1 MNFGMIGALGGIGQG
16 LVNQADDLR
25 KEEVAN
31 ADMGRKKDLE
41 AWLMQARE
49 EFAIK
54 GEARAEARTIAA
66 EGRTDTR
73 TIASEDRAVTRDIAK
88 DDRTWK
94 NEQDRA
100 PVKNQMAVAAA
111 SAKADGAVADE
122 SRNIDAITTNK
133 GKMTE
138 AGQTQSARDLQNAQ
152 ADYATANA
160 EFTRGAKSDAADA
173 KANAPS
179 KGDPEARDKL
189 KYLEAEIKD
198 AEKAWRDGLIK
209 GEIIK
214 QPDGTIGTPEQKAA
228 YKEINKLRQR
238 RADLEG
244 AGGTSRPDPLGR
256 AAANGSGKATG
267 PTNKAEAGMMGSV
280 NGGMGAD
287 PEALKREIAS
297 TEKDLQNNLN
307 PADRANA
314 QAYLNN
320 NKAALS
326 RLEPQTSPAPQAPA
340 AAKAPDVS
348 TPPKKPDLAA
358 ALGASTGNAAI
369 DNIVAKN
376 VSAVQAAAD
385 KISQAKV
392 LLSGAAKSGDPQAL
406 KLYSGMVQQAR
417 MELDALLKD
426 MNPQQAAAV
435 RQVVGTQI

>member
-16 LVNQADDLR
+16 LVNQADDIR
-25 KEEVAN
+25 REEVAN

-41 AWLMQARE
+41 SWLMQARE

-54 GEARAEARTIAA
+54 GEAREEARTIAT
-66 EGRTDTR
+66 EGRTDAR
-73 TIASEDRAVTRDIAK
+73 SAAK
-88 DDRTWK
+88 DDSDWK
-94 NEQDRA
+94 KEQDRA

-133 GKMTE
+133 GKVTE
-138 AGQTQSARDLQNAQ
+138 AGQTQSAKDLQSAQ
-152 ADYATANA
+152 ADASRANA
-160 EFTRGAKSDAADA
+160 EYTRGARTDAADA

-256 AAANGSGKATG
+256 AAPNGYGKVTG

-280 NGGMGAD
+280 SGGMGAD